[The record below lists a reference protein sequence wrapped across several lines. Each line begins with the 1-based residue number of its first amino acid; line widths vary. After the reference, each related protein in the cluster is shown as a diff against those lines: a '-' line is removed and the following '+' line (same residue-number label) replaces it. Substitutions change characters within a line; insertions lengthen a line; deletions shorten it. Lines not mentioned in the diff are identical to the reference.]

1 MRATNETRT
10 PTATPNGKTAGK
22 TAQTNTGDARL
33 VPMTLDEMAD
43 ICGLLRLIELYAHGA
58 AVFSDAAAWRKRL
71 CDRWAKGVAA

>member
-1 MRATNETRT
+1 MSKIEATARRD
-10 PTATPNGKTAGK
+10 AQTAGK

-71 CDRWAKGVAA
+71 IDRWAEGGAA